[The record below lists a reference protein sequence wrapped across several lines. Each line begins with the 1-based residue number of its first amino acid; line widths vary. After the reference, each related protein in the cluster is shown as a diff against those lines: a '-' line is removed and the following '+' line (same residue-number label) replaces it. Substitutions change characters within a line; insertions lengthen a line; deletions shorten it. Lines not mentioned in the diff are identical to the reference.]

1 CGISTTKH
9 LRLSPIV
16 KYTALSL
23 FADRFL
29 FSFQRLIEENY
40 KASWLL
46 QPMDESNL
54 QLFALISIWIS
65 SKMHDVSPLSVRTL
79 KSLADVM
86 ISDQHFTARDFIEAE
101 MVFMKV
107 LRFEIG
113 AANIAFFFLEE
124 LLYQFREIA
133 KVGDSLKLSVCMDIM
148 DLLYEDEGTSL
159 HHYSPRSLAASILIA
174 AYVLTIPRQP
184 WEFPVFPWVMSMDAY
199 QLEDIEELVRFILH
213 HTLKPCEDAGFSYVK
228 GDHRD

>member
-1 CGISTTKH
+1 MRNFHHEASPP
-9 LRLSPIV
+9 LSDREV
-16 KYTALSL
+16 HRAFVVRRSL
-23 FADRFL
+23 PFL
-29 FSFQRLIEENY
+29 LPE
-40 KASWLL
+40 
-46 QPMDESNL
+46 
-54 QLFALISIWIS
+54 
-65 SKMHDVSPLSVRTL
+65 MHDVSPLSVRTL

-159 HHYSPRSLAASILIA
+159 HHYSPRSLAAAILVCCFLMIC
-174 AYVLTIPRQP
+174 
-184 WEFPVFPWVMSMDAY
+184 
-199 QLEDIEELVRFILH
+199 H
-213 HTLKPCEDAGFSYVK
+213 HFLNWSLPLGCT
-228 GDHRD
+228 